1 MDDTRPTRIIKG
13 LFGVLVVEE
22 LIGQGVN
29 PVTGDYSRGAV
40 GHWVENGEIKYPV
53 HEITIAGNL
62 RERYQRIVAIGN
74 DQDLRGGM
82 RGGSLLVEEMTIAG
96 A

>member
-1 MDDTRPTRIIKG
+1 MKDMGTG
-13 LFGVLVVEE
+13 LLVHE

-29 PVTGDYSRGAV
+29 TVTGDYSRGAV
-40 GHWVENGEIKYPV
+40 GFWIEHGEIAFPV

-62 RERYQRIVAIGN
+62 KELFRRIVSIGS
-74 DQDLRGGM
+74 DQDIRGGI
-82 RGGSLLVEEMTIAG
+82 RCGSILVESMKIAG

>member
-1 MDDTRPTRIIKG
+1 MQSG
-13 LFGVLVVEE
+13 LLVQE

-40 GHWVENGEIKYPV
+40 GYWIENGEIAHPV
-53 HEITIAGNL
+53 HEVTIAGNL
-62 RERYQRIVAIGN
+62 RELYQRIVAIGN
-74 DQDLRGGM
+74 DQDIRGGI
-82 RGGSLLVEEMTIAG
+82 RCGSLLVDEMTIAG